1 MTLASIDWT
10 LLIFPFLAGVLV
22 VVTHVPLGQEVLAK
36 GIIFMDIAVAQFAG
50 LGVILA
56 DTLGF
61 ESRWAVQVFAGGTAI
76 FGALALNWSERRW
89 PEIQEALIGV
99 SFVLASTGAILL
111 LAGNPHGSEHLKD
124 ILVGQVIWVR
134 PVEVFGNGLIFAALM
149 VAWFGF
155 RRRLGR
161 TGFYVIFAIAV
172 TASVQLVGV
181 FLVFATLIIPAL
193 TTRGLPEGRRLSISY
208 GLGAAA
214 YAVGLVISALV
225 DISTGAVIVWAL
237 AILGVGVAW
246 TFPGHR
252 DVQHRVRATHRA
264 GTYLKKAEVME
275 REANP
280 TSAF

>member
-1 MTLASIDWT
+1 MTFASIDWS
-10 LLIFPFLAGVLV
+10 LLMFPFLAGVLV
-22 VVTHVPLGQEVLAK
+22 VVTHVPLGQEVLSR

-56 DTLGF
+56 GTLGF
-61 ESRWAVQVFAGGTAI
+61 EPHGWAVQVFAGGTAI
-76 FGALALNWSERRW
+76 LGALVLNWTERRW

-134 PVEVFGNGLIFAALM
+134 PVEVLADGLFFAALL

-161 TGFYVIFAIAV
+161 IGFYVIFAIAV

-193 TTRGLPEGRRLSISY
+193 ATRGLPEGRRLWISY

-214 YAVGLVISALV
+214 YAVGLVLSALV

-246 TFPGHR
+246 TFPAP
-252 DVQHRVRATHRA
+252 QA
-264 GTYLKKAEVME
+264 
-275 REANP
+275 
-280 TSAF
+280 

>member
-1 MTLASIDWT
+1 VTLASIDWN

-22 VVTHVPLGQEVLAK
+22 VVSHVPLGQEVLAK

-61 ESRWAVQVFAGGTAI
+61 EPHGWAVQVFAGAAAI
-76 FGALALNWSERRW
+76 LGALALNWTERRW

-111 LAGNPHGSEHLKD
+111 LAGNPHGSEHLKE

-134 PVEVFGNGLIFAALM
+134 PVEVFGNGMIFAALM

-161 TGFYVIFAIAV
+161 IGFYVIFAIAV

-193 TTRGLPEGRRLSISY
+193 ATRGLPEGRRLWISY
-208 GLGAAA
+208 GLGFTA
-214 YAVGLVISALV
+214 YALGLVISALV

-237 AILGVGVAW
+237 AILGVGAA
-246 TFPGHR
+246 
-252 DVQHRVRATHRA
+252 RVLPSPR
-264 GTYLKKAEVME
+264 V
-275 REANP
+275 
-280 TSAF
+280 

>member
-1 MTLASIDWT
+1 MTFASIDWS

-61 ESRWAVQVFAGGTAI
+61 EPHGWAVQVFAGGTAI
-76 FGALALNWSERRW
+76 LGALGLNWTERRW
-89 PEIQEALIGV
+89 PDIQEALIGA

-134 PVEVFGNGLIFAALM
+134 PVEVFADGLIFGALL

-155 RRRLGR
+155 RRHFARA
-161 TGFYVIFAIAV
+161 GFYVIFAVAV

-193 TTRGLPEGRRLSISY
+193 ATRGLPKGRRLWISY

-246 TFPGHR
+246 TFPAP
-252 DVQHRVRATHRA
+252 QA
-264 GTYLKKAEVME
+264 
-275 REANP
+275 
-280 TSAF
+280 